1 MTIANSNKFKS
12 NILRDAIIVTI
23 TDTMTSILAGLV
35 VISLMGF
42 LAHNED
48 VEIDYLISNT
58 TLTDGWHLTII
69 TFSYISSKLTIIPQ
83 LFSVMASLMFL
94 TFGIDS
100 LYAGTEMVI
109 VAVSNSFKVFRM
121 SKIIYSKS
129 SNSVHFCPKKSSRY
143 SKPHYLNIY

>member
-35 VISLMGF
+35 VFSFMGF

-58 TLTDGWHLTII
+58 TLTDGWHLPII

-100 LYAGTEMVI
+100 MYAATETVI
-109 VAVSNSFKVFRM
+109 IAVSNSFKVFRM
-121 SKIIYSKS
+121 SKIIYLIIFGQPTL
-129 SNSVHFCPKKSSRY
+129 HQ
-143 SKPHYLNIY
+143 IQG